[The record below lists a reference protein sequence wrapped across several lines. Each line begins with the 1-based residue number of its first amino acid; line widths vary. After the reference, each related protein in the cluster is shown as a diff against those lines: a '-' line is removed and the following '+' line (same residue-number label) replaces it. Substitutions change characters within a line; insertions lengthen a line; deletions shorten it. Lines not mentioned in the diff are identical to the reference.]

1 MNELLENL
9 KAIESLRQEPIF
21 SRAVDRIEQLEAEN
35 AALKNAINHQMS
47 YERELRAD
55 RDRLDWL
62 VNLDQQERL
71 NFVRNWYRL
80 DPKKVRREIDAA
92 MKEGKQ

>member
-35 AALKNAINHQMS
+35 AALKTALDHQMT
-47 YERELRAD
+47 YQRELRAD

-62 VNLDQQERL
+62 ETKGAWMTIPGDQK
-71 NFVRNWYRL
+71 FRNGTARA
-80 DPKKVRREIDAA
+80 VIDEA
-92 MKEGKQ
+92 MGEGK